1 MLDCKEAS
9 RLVSQSLDRRLDWR
23 ERCGLAL
30 HLAMCAAC
38 RRFARQLRWLR
49 QAWQHFARR
58 VEADESLK
66 MPQEATQRIR
76 EVLDARAR
84 SE

>member
-30 HLAMCAAC
+30 HLALCAAC
-38 RRFARQLRWLR
+38 RQFSRQLLWLR
-49 QAWQHFARR
+49 EAWRRYARR
-58 VEADESLK
+58 AEEDESVRL
-66 MPQEATQRIR
+66 PSGAAERIR
-76 EVLDARAR
+76 KTLDGQ
-84 SE
+84 